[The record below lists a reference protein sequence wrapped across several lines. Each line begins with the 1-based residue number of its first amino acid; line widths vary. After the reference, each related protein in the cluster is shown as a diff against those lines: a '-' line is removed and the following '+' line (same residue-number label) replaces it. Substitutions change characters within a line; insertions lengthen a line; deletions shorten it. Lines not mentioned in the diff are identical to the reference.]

1 MVDAHIKLAEVSACV
16 QVIHVSQKLR
26 LQSCCF
32 FKKKIFI
39 YVFSTSGCDIIE
51 RDIPTMVIS
60 GVQPQL
66 WEQQSHPP
74 AV

>member
-32 FKKKIFI
+32 FKKKFFI

-66 WEQQSHPP
+66 
-74 AV
+74 

>member
-32 FKKKIFI
+32 FKKKKKFI
-39 YVFSTSGCDIIE
+39 HVFSTSGCDIIE

-60 GVQPQL
+60 GMQPQL
-66 WEQQSHPP
+66 
-74 AV
+74 